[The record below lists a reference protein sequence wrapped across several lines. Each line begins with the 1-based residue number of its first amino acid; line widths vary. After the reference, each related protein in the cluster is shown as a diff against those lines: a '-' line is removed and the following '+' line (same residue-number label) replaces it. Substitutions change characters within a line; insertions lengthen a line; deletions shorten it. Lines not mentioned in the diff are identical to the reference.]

1 MTARYWKAVS
11 HPYSDCGTDPNSVHI
26 GLQEFNTSNTIIR
39 SKMKWKMENG
49 DKK

>member
-1 MTARYWKAVS
+1 MMTARYRKAVS

-26 GLQEFNTSNTIIR
+26 GLQEFNT
-39 SKMKWKMENG
+39 KQDEMENA